1 MAFFK
6 SAPARAGPEASE
18 GTPAKVPFSSTAA
31 NVFSTR
37 GAKTSTWSTGS
48 RSSSASTTLTS
59 ATPVEEP
66 SGVPGTTVGA
76 VTGVSVA
83 IRTPDRDTARR
94 EKRART
100 RVLVVAWCWGMLP
113 GVLAGAAITYS
124 LWPVGTRV
132 TKSTEKSPDSPAAT
146 TPTQSPVTVPSPV
159 STIPTAAT
167 VPVTPAPPT
176 VPPPTVATPTV
187 AVTTPTVSTVPSAPT
202 VPSIPATRT
211 IPTVGTVPTVRANS
225 TVPTMSTV
233 PTVPT
238 VPTVSTVPTMPTVPV
253 PQPTAPR
260 ATIYPGGPRLAA
272 EYLNVSLN
280 WTLSPCDDFYG
291 FVCGRFNGPYLDV
304 LSNLGWFISGASK
317 ALLLTIDV
325 PPRNQ
330 TSVEKAAGL
339 FQACLRLAY
348 NATASEAAALRSF
361 LKPIGL
367 DVSNMAPDPKFIV
380 LEKMAQLSMEY
391 GFPSLVKFSFVRRP
405 TRSKKILDMKIF
417 DGDKEWIL
425 TSHQT
430 HRDRGALAA
439 YYEKYLK
446 FYDSNMNFTALTSR
460 IIAAEKASEWV
471 RIYKKFTDDAFD
483 DKDVVVLWDNATAVA
498 VFASDTSRL
507 AREEARVL
515 MAWSVL
521 RRLVVYTSGRAMR
534 RLEKP
539 EDVEDFCLD
548 TVSGV
553 LEMAVTRRYVS
564 TYTPQR
570 ALSAAKTMALRMI
583 ATLADK
589 LSNTGWIVDPVRN
602 NTLRKARNLRLIVGY
617 PKHLEN
623 ASELE
628 QFYASFPDT
637 GVGFVKPYLETH
649 RHFTSRMFKDN
660 ATENFTTGVANAEYS
675 AGLNAITI
683 QAGIVQPPVYFPE
696 GTAALNYGGL
706 GQIIGHEIMHG
717 YDVDGIKFD
726 EDINEVN
733 FKNTSTMME
742 YERKVLCLRKSYQNA
757 ERNARQLDTTT
768 DSEGFA
774 DYTGLLLA
782 YAAYKSLPVAEQD
795 RKLSGLDLSADK
807 TFFISHCLKW
817 CDLVKK
823 RSPGKRY
830 WAGRS
835 RCIVPLQNMPE
846 FAAAFRCKTGDPMS
860 PADRCDF
867 W

>member
-1 MAFFK
+1 MAPLK

-18 GTPAKVPFSSTAA
+18 GTLATVPFSSTAA
-31 NVFSTR
+31 SVFSTT
-37 GAKTSTWSTGS
+37 GAETSTWSARS
-48 RSSSASTTLTS
+48 RSSSVSTTLTS

-66 SGVPGTTVGA
+66 SGVPGTTAGA

-83 IRTPDRDTARR
+83 IRTHDRDTARR
-94 EKRART
+94 EKRAQT

-132 TKSTEKSPDSPAAT
+132 TKSTEKSPDSPGAA
-146 TPTQSPVTVPSPV
+146 TPTQSPVTVPSPG

-167 VPVTPAPPT
+167 VRVTPAPPT
-176 VPPPTVATPTV
+176 VPPPTVPTPTI
-187 AVTTPTVSTVPSAPT
+187 AVTTPKVSTVPSPPT
-202 VPSIPATRT
+202 VPSIPAMRT
-211 IPTVGTVPTVRANS
+211 IPTATAVPTVPTMSMVPTVS

-233 PTVPT
+233 PTVS
-238 VPTVSTVPTMPTVPV
+238 TVSTVPTKPTVPV
-253 PQPTAPR
+253 PQPTVPR

-280 WTLSPCDDFYG
+280 WTLSPCDDFYD
-291 FVCGRFNGPYLDV
+291 FVCSSYTGPYRSV
-304 LSNLGWFISGASK
+304 LAS
-317 ALLLTIDV
+317 
-325 PPRNQ
+325 
-330 TSVEKAAGL
+330 
-339 FQACLRLAY
+339 
-348 NATASEAAALRSF
+348 AAALRSF

-405 TRSKKILDMKIF
+405 TRSKKVLDMKIF
-417 DGDKEWIL
+417 DGDKEWIR
-425 TSHQT
+425 TSHKN
-430 HRDRGALAA
+430 HSGRGALAA

-446 FYDSNMNFTALTSR
+446 FYDSNLNFTALTSR
-460 IIAAEKASEWV
+460 IIAAEKAFADFLGLLLPNDGVSGKSLPLEDLGMYTEPTIPSAEWV
-471 RIYKKFTDDAFD
+471 RIYKKFTDDAYD
-483 DKDVVVLWDNATAVA
+483 GKDVVVLWNNATAVA
-498 VFASDTSRL
+498 VFASDPSRL

-534 RLEKP
+534 TLAKP

-570 ALSAAKTMALRMI
+570 ALSATKTMALRTI

-602 NTLRKARNLRLIVGY
+602 MTLRKARSLRLIVGY

-628 QFYASFPDT
+628 QFYATFPDT

-649 RHFTSRMFKDN
+649 RHFTSRIFKEN
-660 ATENFTTGVANAEYS
+660 ATENFTTGIANAKYGR
-675 AGLNAITI
+675 GLNAITI
-683 QAGIVQPPVYFPE
+683 QAGIVQPPMYFPE

-706 GQIIGHEIMHG
+706 GQVIGHEIMHG
-717 YDVDGIKFD
+717 YDVDGITFD
-726 EDINEVN
+726 EDVQKVN
-733 FKNTSTMME
+733 FKNTSTMKE
-742 YERKVLCLRKSYQNA
+742 YERRVLCLRKKYENA

-795 RKLSGLDLSADK
+795 RKLSGIDLSADK

-817 CDLVKK
+817 CDLRSRK
-823 RSPGKRY
+823 RRKGKRY

-835 RCIVPLQNMPE
+835 RCIVPLLNMPE
-846 FAAAFRCKTGDPMS
+846 FAAAFRCKTGDLMS
-860 PADRCDF
+860 PKDRCDF

>member
-1 MAFFK
+1 MAPLK

-18 GTPAKVPFSSTAA
+18 GTLATVPFSSTAA
-31 NVFSTR
+31 SVFSTT
-37 GAKTSTWSTGS
+37 GAETSTWSARS
-48 RSSSASTTLTS
+48 RSSSVSTTLTS

-66 SGVPGTTVGA
+66 SGVPGTTAGA

-83 IRTPDRDTARR
+83 IRTHDRDTARR
-94 EKRART
+94 EKRAQT

-132 TKSTEKSPDSPAAT
+132 TKSTEKSPDSPGAA
-146 TPTQSPVTVPSPV
+146 TPTQSPVTVPSPG

-167 VPVTPAPPT
+167 VRVTPAPPT
-176 VPPPTVATPTV
+176 VPPPTVPTPTI
-187 AVTTPTVSTVPSAPT
+187 AVTTPKVSTVPSPPT
-202 VPSIPATRT
+202 VPSIPAMRT
-211 IPTVGTVPTVRANS
+211 IPTATAVPTVPTMSMVPTVS

-233 PTVPT
+233 PTVS
-238 VPTVSTVPTMPTVPV
+238 TVSTVPTKPTVPV
-253 PQPTAPR
+253 PQPTVPR

-280 WTLSPCDDFYG
+280 WTLSPCDDFYD
-291 FVCGRFNGPYLDV
+291 FVCSSYTGPYRSV
-304 LSNLGWFISGASK
+304 LASVGKFIKSTSK

-339 FQACLRLAY
+339 FQACLQLAY
-348 NATASEAAALRSF
+348 NGTASEAAALRSF

-405 TRSKKILDMKIF
+405 TRSKKVLDMKIF
-417 DGDKEWIL
+417 DGDKEWIR
-425 TSHQT
+425 TSHKN
-430 HRDRGALAA
+430 HSGRGALAA

-446 FYDSNMNFTALTSR
+446 FYDSNLNFTALTSR
-460 IIAAEKASEWV
+460 IIAAEKA
-471 RIYKKFTDDAFD
+471 
-483 DKDVVVLWDNATAVA
+483 
-498 VFASDTSRL
+498 FA
-507 AREEARVL
+507 
-515 MAWSVL
+515 
-521 RRLVVYTSGRAMR
+521 
-534 RLEKP
+534 
-539 EDVEDFCLD
+539 DFLGLLLPND
-548 TVSGV
+548 GVSGKSLP
-553 LEMAVTRRYVS
+553 LEDLGMYTEPTIPS
-564 TYTPQR
+564 DTPQR
-570 ALSAAKTMALRMI
+570 ALSATKTMALRTI

-602 NTLRKARNLRLIVGY
+602 MTLRKARSLRLIVGY

-628 QFYASFPDT
+628 QFYATFPDT

-649 RHFTSRMFKDN
+649 RHFTSRIFKEN
-660 ATENFTTGVANAEYS
+660 ATENFTTGIANAKYGR
-675 AGLNAITI
+675 GLNAITI
-683 QAGIVQPPVYFPE
+683 QAGIVQPPMYFPE

-706 GQIIGHEIMHG
+706 GQVIGHEIMHG
-717 YDVDGIKFD
+717 YDVDGITFD
-726 EDINEVN
+726 EDVQKVN
-733 FKNTSTMME
+733 FKNTSTMKE
-742 YERKVLCLRKSYQNA
+742 YERRVLCLRKKYENA

-795 RKLSGLDLSADK
+795 RKLSGIDLSADK

-817 CDLVKK
+817 CDLRSRK
-823 RSPGKRY
+823 RRKGKRY

-835 RCIVPLQNMPE
+835 RCIVPLLNMPE
-846 FAAAFRCKTGDPMS
+846 FAAAFRCKTGDLMS
-860 PADRCDF
+860 PKDRCDF

>member
-460 IIAAEKASEWV
+460 IIAAEKA
-471 RIYKKFTDDAFD
+471 
-483 DKDVVVLWDNATAVA
+483 
-498 VFASDTSRL
+498 
-507 AREEARVL
+507 
-515 MAWSVL
+515 
-521 RRLVVYTSGRAMR
+521 
-534 RLEKP
+534 
-539 EDVEDFCLD
+539 
-548 TVSGV
+548 
-553 LEMAVTRRYVS
+553 
-564 TYTPQR
+564 YTPQR